1 MSSNRQPYIE
11 KEQFPLSKEL
21 QIASAVDAIS
31 ENIVLFD
38 AEDRIVFA
46 NKAWRELNRDV
57 AAFAVPGTRFEDYL
71 RAITEKGLVPEAVG
85 READWCRER
94 MARHLSPGGPFEVS
108 VQDGQWIRIHEQ
120 KLPDGGIILV
130 VSDVTESKRKEEA
143 LRESEERYKSL
154 VDLSPDGVMVHC
166 GGNIVFC
173 NRSFLDLLGAE
184 NPMNLIGRSVTD
196 LMPAIEGTEESDGRN
211 AATPGRSFGKAETT
225 YLRRDGIPV
234 VLGQVQTPITWHGQD
249 AVLVLSRDVTEHNRQ
264 QERLRQIV
272 DSLQEG
278 FALYD
283 ANHRLVLWNQKWFD
297 AHPGVQQDIRAGM
310 TIEEF
315 ARIAVARGV
324 FPEAIGRE
332 DEFVA
337 ERIARFLNPG
347 QPIVRHRP
355 DGRWYVLQEVRT
367 ADGGTLALH
376 IDITALKTAENDL
389 RESEQRYKSLV
400 DLLPDG
406 IMVHCDSRIV
416 FCNNAYAAM
425 LGAGGPQQIIG
436 RSDFDFI
443 PADEGALVKARR
455 ERLLRG
461 EQIGL
466 RETTNQRFDGTVINV
481 VRMGTPIT
489 WQGKEAI
496 LVLTRDITAQKTAEA
511 HLQLTQKMESL
522 GTLAGGI
529 AHDLNNTLVP
539 ILGLTEMVMDS
550 LPENSPE
557 RLQLEMVVNAAE
569 RGRDLV
575 GKILAFS
582 RQEEPNRKPADLTKV
597 VKEALSLLRAMLPP
611 TIEIRE
617 NIEDDMLSATVDR
630 TQIHQVLMNLGSN
643 AGYAIGMNPG
653 VLDVSLELVDADEAL
668 TARWP
673 ELGAGP
679 YAKLTIS
686 DNGPG
691 IEKATLD
698 RIFDPFFTTKDV
710 GEGTGLGLSVVHGI
724 VAAHGGVITVA
735 SELGEGS
742 TFEIYLL
749 AEHRGCVPA
758 RRLAATDSQ
767 AS

>member
-1 MSSNRQPYIE
+1 MSSKSQSFIE
-11 KEQFPLSKEL
+11 NEQIHLSQEL
-21 QIASAVDAIS
+21 QIAQAIDAMS

-38 AEDRIVFA
+38 ADDRIVFA

-57 AAFAVPGTRFEDYL
+57 AAFVVPGTRFEDYL
-71 RAITEKGLVPEAVG
+71 RAVTDNGLVPEAFG
-85 READWCRER
+85 REAAWRRER
-94 MARHLSPGGPFEVS
+94 MARHLKPGGPFEMS
-108 VQDGQWIRIHEQ
+108 LREGRWIRIHEQ
-120 KLPDGGIILV
+120 RLPDRGTILV

-154 VDLSPDGVMVHC
+154 VDLLPDGVTVHC
-166 GGNIVFC
+166 SGTIVFC
-173 NRSFLDLLGAE
+173 NKSFQDLLGAE
-184 NPMNLIGRSVTD
+184 SHMNLIGRSIVD
-196 LMPAIEGTEESDGRN
+196 LMPVVKGTEESGGHI
-211 AATPGRSFGKAETT
+211 AATSDPSLGYTETT
-225 YLRRDGIPV
+225 YLRRDGKTI
-234 VLGQVQTPITWHGQD
+234 VLGQVQAPIIWYGQE
-249 AVLVLSRDVTEHNRQ
+249 AVLVLSRDITEQVRQ

-283 ANHRLVLWNQKWFD
+283 ANHRLVLWNEKWFD
-297 AHPGVQQDIRAGM
+297 AHPGVNQDIRVGM

-337 ERIARFLNPG
+337 ERVARFLNPG

-367 ADGGTLALH
+367 ADGGTLALN
-376 IDITALKTAENDL
+376 IDITALKNAENDL

-406 IMVHCDSRIV
+406 IMVHCDTKIV

-425 LGAGGPQQIIG
+425 LGADGPEQIIG
-436 RSDFDFI
+436 RSDLDFI
-443 PADEGALVKARR
+443 PADEGAIVKERR
-455 ERLLRG
+455 ERLRRG
-461 EQIGL
+461 EPVGL
-466 RETTNQRFDGTVINV
+466 RETTNQRFDGSVINV

-489 WQGKEAI
+489 WQGKEAV
-496 LVLTRDITAQKTAEA
+496 LVLTRDITAQKVAEA
-511 HLQLTQKMESL
+511 HLQLNQKMESL

-539 ILGLTEMVMDS
+539 ILGLTEIVMENLAADS
-550 LPENSPE
+550 LE
-557 RLQLEMVVNAAE
+557 RKQLEMVVSAAE

-582 RQEEPNRKPADLTKV
+582 RQDEPNRKATDLSKV
-597 VKEALSLLRAMLPP
+597 VKEALSLLRATLPA

-617 NIEDDMLSATVDR
+617 SFEDDIPSVTVDP

-653 VLDVSLELVDADEAL
+653 VLDVALNLVETDETL
-668 TARWP
+668 KARLP

-686 DNGPG
+686 DSGPG
-691 IEKATLD
+691 IEKESLD

-724 VAAHGGVITVA
+724 VAAHGGIISVS
-735 SELGEGS
+735 SELGEGT
-742 TFEIYLL
+742 TFEIYLPS
-749 AEHRGCVPA
+749 ERRSGRHRHVPT
-758 RRLAATDSQ
+758 RGQ
-767 AS
+767 PE